1 MKWKMMKMNNFDRM
15 FQMINNY
22 QLSYGIE
29 QNILSCLHD
38 TSKSNAESH
47 EIYVYNG
54 RDDLNVIEMDAIA
67 RHSYKKIKKPDN
79 PEEHPVNSA
88 DAFLINRDNDWYFIE
103 FKDSGFRKNNKALKD
118 NIIKKAYSNWYM
130 LMEILYEMKDTEY
143 KYIGFEYDDPVKF
156 AQEHVFYIL
165 VCTLDKNPSMYKLIR
180 ESQLANNKYTPPF
193 MSRLKGYLFKD
204 AFAYTEELLERN
216 LVNKFIY

>member
-1 MKWKMMKMNNFDRM
+1 MKWKMMKMNNFDKILE
-15 FQMINNY
+15 MINNY

-38 TSKSNAESH
+38 TSKSNAESL
-47 EIYVYNG
+47 ETYVYNG
-54 RDDLNVIEMDAIA
+54 MNDLDVIDMDVIA
-67 RHSYKKIKKPDN
+67 RYSYKRIKKPDN

-88 DAFLINRDNDWYFIE
+88 DAFLVNYNNDWYFIE
-103 FKDSGFRKNNKALKD
+103 FKDAQVRNDNRALKD

-143 KYIGFEYDDPVKF
+143 KYSDFDFNDPVKF

-165 VCTLDKNPSMYKLIR
+165 VCTLDKNPSMYKLIKG
-180 ESQLANNKYTPPF
+180 SQLAKTKYTPPF
-193 MSRLKGYLFKD
+193 MCRLKGYIFKD
-204 AFAYTEELLERN
+204 AFAYTEEFLERN
-216 LVNKFIY
+216 LVKGFTY